1 MKQLDARGYACPMP
15 VVMAQ
20 RALKSEEGGIE
31 ILVDNHAAV
40 ENLTRF
46 GAANGYSVKD
56 APEGSDFRLTL
67 QKK

>member
-1 MKQLDARGYACPMP
+1 MKQLDARGYACPLP

-20 RALKSEEGGIE
+20 RVLKTETEGIE
-31 ILVDNHAAV
+31 MLVDNHAAV

-46 GAANGYSVKD
+46 AAANGFTAAS
-56 APEGSDFRLTL
+56 APHEGDFLVTL